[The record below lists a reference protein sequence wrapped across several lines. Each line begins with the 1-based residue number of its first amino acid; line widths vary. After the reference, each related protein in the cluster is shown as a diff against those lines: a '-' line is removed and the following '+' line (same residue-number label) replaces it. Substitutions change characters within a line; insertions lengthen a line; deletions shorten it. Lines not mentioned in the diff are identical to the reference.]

1 MTAAT
6 SFEPAAVPTGDR
18 DKAASSCARVADQDG
33 DTPLVFA
40 ARLNLALVFMNK
52 GDPSPAG
59 GKSGRTPAGEEFH
72 AGRPAVTK
80 RGKNGAFSEDKK
92 AMPYPQKAEGALF
105 APKIRLP
112 GRCCGAVQAAFG
124 GSRMCLFR
132 MGGA

>member
-1 MTAAT
+1 
-6 SFEPAAVPTGDR
+6 
-18 DKAASSCARVADQDG
+18 
-33 DTPLVFA
+33 
-40 ARLNLALVFMNK
+40 MNK

-59 GKSGRTPAGEEFH
+59 GGKSGRTPTGEEFH

-92 AMPYPQKAEGALF
+92 AMPYPRKAEGALF
-105 APKIRLP
+105 APKIRPP